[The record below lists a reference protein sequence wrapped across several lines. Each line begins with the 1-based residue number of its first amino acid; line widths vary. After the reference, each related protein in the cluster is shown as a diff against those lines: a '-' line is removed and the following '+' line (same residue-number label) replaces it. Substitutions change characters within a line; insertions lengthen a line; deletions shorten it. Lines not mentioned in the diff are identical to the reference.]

1 MSDAI
6 NVSNVDEAMASLKA
20 AHDAN
25 QAALDATLGALLNLP
40 APAAPAPPPEST
52 ASALPKYR
60 YGDFRHRLRAAMSD
74 CGWGFTEEK

>member
-6 NVSNVDEAMASLKA
+6 KTGNVDEAIASLKA

-25 QAALDATLGALLNLP
+25 QAAFDATLGALFNSP
-40 APAAPAPPPEST
+40 APAAPAAPREST

-60 YGDFRHRLRAAMSD
+60 YGDFRHRLRAALPD
-74 CGWGFTEEK
+74 CGWGFVGEE

>member
-20 AHDAN
+20 AHDAS
-25 QAALDATLGALLNLP
+25 LGALLNLP
-40 APAAPAPPPEST
+40 APPAPAPPPEST

-60 YGDFRHRLRAAMSD
+60 YGDFRHRLRAALPD
-74 CGWGFTEEK
+74 CGWGFIGEK